1 MIRTSL
7 THLIVFNLAGV
18 LCGLAVLWAVKVWRE
33 RRRERERTRHQVVC
47 AVCGHVFEDPA
58 RQDTV
63 VTCPACGRLVERQ
76 AVLDL

>member
-7 THLIVFNLAGV
+7 TNLIMLNLAGV
-18 LCGLAVLWAVKVWRE
+18 LGGLALIWVVRVWKE
-33 RRRERERTRHQVVC
+33 RRRERARTQHQVVC

-58 RQDTV
+58 RADTV

>member
-7 THLIVFNLAGV
+7 SNLIVLNLAAV
-18 LCGLAVLWAVKVWRE
+18 LGGLTVLWAVRVWRE
-33 RRRERERTRHQVVC
+33 RRRERARTRHQVVC
-47 AVCGHVFEDPA
+47 AVCGQVFEDPA
-58 RQDTV
+58 RADTV

>member
-7 THLIVFNLAGV
+7 SNLIVLNLAAV
-18 LCGLAVLWAVKVWRE
+18 LGGLALVWAVRVWRE
-33 RRRERERTRHQVVC
+33 RRRERARTRHQVVC
-47 AVCGHVFEDPA
+47 AICGHVFEDAA
-58 RQDTV
+58 REDTV

>member
-7 THLIVFNLAGV
+7 SNLIVINLSAV
-18 LCGLAVLWAVKVWRE
+18 LGGLALLWAVRVWKE
-33 RRRERERTRHQVVC
+33 RRKERARTLHQVVC
-47 AVCGHVFEDPA
+47 SICGHSFEDAA
-58 RQDTV
+58 RVDTV